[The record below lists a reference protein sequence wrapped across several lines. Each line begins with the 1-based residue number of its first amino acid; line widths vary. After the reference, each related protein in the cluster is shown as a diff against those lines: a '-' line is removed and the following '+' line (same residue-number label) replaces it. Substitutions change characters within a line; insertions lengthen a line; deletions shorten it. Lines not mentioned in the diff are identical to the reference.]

1 MANANTPR
9 GLSPVGTITGAA
21 YNQQGRLYAI
31 ASDASNTY
39 AIGDVLK
46 VAGGSDATGIP
57 YATKAASTDTPVG
70 VIVGIQVAS
79 PTVSLQG
86 TTLSLE
92 QIYIGLSAGL
102 HYVYVVDDPAVIFSI
117 ESDATGV
124 ALADVFSN
132 AGMTITANQTSL
144 AQSSPL
150 SSTVLA
156 GSSIKTIATSG
167 SLALPLQIIGFEQS
181 VNNAAGAYAN
191 VLVKWNKHQFLNP
204 VGTA

>member
-92 QIYIGLSAGL
+92 QIYIGLNAGL
-102 HYVYVVDDPAVIFSI
+102 HYVYVVDDPSVIFEV

-144 AQSSPL
+144 AQSAPL

-156 GSSIKTIATSG
+156 GASIKAIGTSG
-167 SLALPLQIIGFEQS
+167 SLALPLQIIGLVQAA
-181 VNNAAGAYAN
+181 NNGAGAYAS